1 MSGFSF
7 KITTENI
14 NKFVPTFEENVNKIQ
29 DTPYLDEL
37 FKNLQNAKMHN
48 LDEAEAVA
56 VAKESKEAKAD
67 EKTQERTK
75 NL

>member
-7 KITTENI
+7 KITTENL
-14 NKFVPTFEENVNKIQ
+14 NKFVSTFDENVNKIQ
-29 DTPYLDEL
+29 GTPYLDEL

-56 VAKESKEAKAD
+56 KESKEAKAD